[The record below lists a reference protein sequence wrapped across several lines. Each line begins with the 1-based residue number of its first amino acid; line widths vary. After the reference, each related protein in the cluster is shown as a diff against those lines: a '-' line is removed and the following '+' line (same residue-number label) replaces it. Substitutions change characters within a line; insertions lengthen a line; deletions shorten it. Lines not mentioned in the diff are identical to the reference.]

1 MVAEMGDRGVLTE
14 TPKSKS
20 QVEEQKHPYISP
32 GFEAGQKV
40 DAIKNKDRGQKYFN
54 PQTVK
59 ISILMEFC

>member
-32 GFEAGQKV
+32 GFEAGQKQN
-40 DAIKNKDRGQKYFN
+40 AIKNEDRGQKHFI
-54 PQTVK
+54 PKTVK
-59 ISILMEFC
+59 I